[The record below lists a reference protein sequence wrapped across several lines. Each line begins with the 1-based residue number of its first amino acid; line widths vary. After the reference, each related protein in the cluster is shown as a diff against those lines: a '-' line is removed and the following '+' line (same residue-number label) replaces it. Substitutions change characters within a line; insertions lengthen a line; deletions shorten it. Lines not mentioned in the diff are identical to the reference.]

1 MTQYIVRRL
10 ALLPVTVLMLS
21 LFVFALIRLVPGSVV
36 DQRLTDRNSLEDRQ
50 ALEAHFGLDR
60 PVTVQYIRWVGQ
72 IASGDFG
79 RSWLTNEPIL
89 DNFKRRLPVTLE
101 LFALTLVMYI
111 PLGIG
116 MGVMSAVRQNR
127 PEDYGVRF
135 TAIFFLAMPN
145 FWLATLV
152 IILPLLWWGYAPPV
166 PYVQLWVDPVT
177 NLKQMVPGAMIAA
190 VSGSAVLARVARSEM
205 LEVLRQDYVRTAHAK
220 GLATRVV
227 VMRHAL
233 RNAMLP
239 LVTILGLVFAG
250 GVAGTVIIEQI
261 FSLPGMGRYLVA
273 ALQTNDLPI
282 VQTWMLFF
290 GAWYVLINLIVDISY
305 GFLNPRIRLG

>member
-1 MTQYIVRRL
+1 MTQYIMRRL

-60 PVTVQYIRWVGQ
+60 PMTVQYVRWVGQ
-72 IASGDFG
+72 LASGDFG

-101 LFALTLVMYI
+101 LFALTLLMYI

-116 MGVMSAVRQNR
+116 MGVMSAVRQNH
-127 PEDYGVRF
+127 PEDYGVRL

-166 PYVQLWVDPVT
+166 PYVQLWVDPFT
-177 NLKQMVPGAMIAA
+177 NIKQMLPGAMIAA

-220 GLATRVV
+220 GLTTRIVV
-227 VMRHAL
+227 TRHAL

-305 GFLNPRIRLG
+305 GFLNPRIRFT